1 MSLKPVNYNEK
12 LSKTLKEN
20 PKYKL
25 YVKLLRFIRNIKI
38 NLARLINNE
47 TRY

>member
-1 MSLKPVNYNEK
+1 MPLRPVNYNDK
-12 LSKTLKEN
+12 LSKSLKEN

-38 NLARLINNE
+38 GVKK
-47 TRY
+47 

>member
-1 MSLKPVNYNEK
+1 MSLRPVNYNEK
-12 LSKTLKEN
+12 LSKTLKEI

-38 NLARLINNE
+38 RVKK
-47 TRY
+47 